1 MGISLLRTTFFGTFF
16 LFYSDIPIHNECE
29 GCRSIL
35 YVLPAVKLQKQA
47 YKVLTT
53 KPNIFS
59 KKAMHCAMEKK
70 VFKDLLL
77 CILQT
82 SFNSRPF
89 NWVFFKV
96 FLVHIK
102 FFKVFLVQT
111 KCLILIMYQGYS
123 KCIRFSITSILS
135 GILVLLCIL
144 LFLGVTRKFFYDL
157 WPFSGW
163 QILMWGL

>member
-1 MGISLLRTTFFGTFF
+1 M
-16 LFYSDIPIHNECE
+16 
-29 GCRSIL
+29 
-35 YVLPAVKLQKQA
+35 QKQA

-123 KCIRFSITSILS
+123 KCIRFSITYIPF
-135 GILVLLCIL
+135 IWYYRVHVLLCI
-144 LFLGVTRKFFYDL
+144 LFLGVTRKFL
-157 WPFSGW
+157 WFVAVFRLTDPNVRPLDRRG
-163 QILMWGL
+163 

>member
-1 MGISLLRTTFFGTFF
+1 MGISLLRTTFLQFF
-16 LFYSDIPIHNECE
+16 VLFTDIPIQCE

-89 NWVFFKV
+89 RQGFLFQFEIFFKV

-102 FFKVFLVQT
+102 FFKVFLVHT
-111 KCLILIMYQGYS
+111 KCLILIMYQEYS
-123 KCIRFSITSILS
+123 KCIRVFNNIHS
-135 GILVLLCIL
+135 
-144 LFLGVTRKFFYDL
+144 FWKLGTFMYFI
-157 WPFSGW
+157 FSGCY
-163 QILMWGL
+163 QKVFL